1 LTNWAGKLAVSKPA
15 GYPSQPGP
23 LWEHFY
29 QLTQIPRPSGE
40 EAAVRDYIVELAEQA
55 NLQWQQDAAGNLV
68 VYLPGSAGR
77 EQESPV
83 VIQNHLDMVTV
94 KTADKQHDFSTD
106 PLTLLVEDGWLL
118 ADRTTLGAD
127 NGLGCAAAL
136 ALITD
141 TSLVHPPLEVLFT
154 VEEETGLYGATD
166 LDASL
171 LQGRRMLNL
180 DTEDWGELFIGC
192 AGGRGWILRRPMAT
206 QAAVDNSEFW
216 CLTLRGLAGGH
227 SGIQI
232 HQQLGNAIKLLGQ
245 WLAEAQE
252 LGLRLAGF
260 EGGVAHNVIPRE
272 ASLVF
277 CCAPAQEQT
286 LRTLNEQM
294 TARWQS
300 YLTEADA
307 GLELQLESAAPAPV
321 VTPTEQDT
329 FIQLLLVFPHG
340 AISYNR
346 EQPADLVD
354 LSINLALVRLD
365 ADGLCLET
373 TLRYFNSEEA
383 LALEQQVKALARWLQ
398 AEVETTIDYP
408 GWQPYFESP
417 LLAQTA
423 AVSEQLFGRKAAIK
437 AIHAGLECGI
447 IKSKKEE
454 MDVVSFGPTIR
465 GAHSPRERLEIATVA
480 PFWQLLTTLL
490 SRL

>member
-1 LTNWAGKLAVSKPA
+1 MSKPGDFPLEPA
-15 GYPSQPGP
+15 A

-29 QLTQIPRPSGE
+29 QITQIPRPSGE
-40 EAAVRDYIVELAEQA
+40 EAAVRNSIVELAGERDIP
-55 NLQWQQDAAGNLV
+55 WRQDAAGNLV
-68 VYLPGSAGR
+68 VYVPGSTGR
-77 EQESPV
+77 AQESPV

-94 KTADKQHDFSTD
+94 KTADKQHDFSAD
-106 PLTLLVEDGWLL
+106 PLSLQVEDGWLL

-136 ALITD
+136 ALMTD
-141 TSLVHPPLEVLFT
+141 SSFSHPPLELLFT

-171 LQGRRMLNL
+171 LSGRRMLNL

-192 AGGRGWILRRPMAT
+192 AGGRGWIMRRPMDV
-206 QAAVDNSEFW
+206 QAPLDGAQFW
-216 CLTLRGLAGGH
+216 CVTLRGLAGGH

-245 WLAEAQE
+245 WLAAAQE
-252 LGLRLAGF
+252 LGLQLTGF

-272 ASLVF
+272 ASIVF
-277 CCAPAQEQT
+277 CCAPGRELD
-286 LRTLNEQM
+286 LRALNEQM

-300 YLTEADA
+300 YLGEADA
-307 GLELQLESAAPAPV
+307 ALALELKRAAPAPV
-321 VTPTEQDT
+321 LEQSQQDIFT
-329 FIQLLLVFPHG
+329 QLLLVFPHG
-340 AISYNR
+340 AVSYNR

-365 ADGLCLET
+365 ASGLYLET
-373 TLRYFNSEEA
+373 TLRYFNGEEA
-383 LALEQQVKALARWLQ
+383 LALEQQVQAIAGWLH

-408 GWQPYFESP
+408 GWQPCFESQ

-423 AVSEQLFGRKAAIK
+423 AVSEELFGDKAAVK

-447 IKSKKEE
+447 IKSKIDDI
-454 MDVVSFGPTIR
+454 DVVSFGPTIR
-465 GAHSPRERLEIATVA
+465 GAHSPRERLEIATVG